1 MSIYVAPVKHNGTLN
16 SIFNA
21 TDYAQSASGSTPSQA
36 LNDARYLKNTGIV
49 VSSAST
55 TFNNTV
61 TIAAQ
66 TNVSNLSVSGLL
78 CAKQNT
84 DSLVSATFAAAQS
97 YSFNNGMVYTLTS
110 NSTATTTLAIND
122 IPTTPQQSYIFTFI
136 IQPTTANSSWYIVPN
151 TNFIS
156 VNGGS
161 APLYGLQNAV
171 LPRAFTYIVQ
181 QVTVINTSTTTSPT
195 FITFTSV
202 SGY

>member
-1 MSIYVAPVKHNGTLN
+1 MSVYVAPIKHNGVQN

-21 TDYAQSASGSTPSQA
+21 TDYAQSASGSTPSQSS
-36 LNDARYLKNTGIV
+36 NDARYLKNSGIV

-61 TIAAQ
+61 TIAGQ
-66 TNVSNLSVSGLL
+66 TNVSNLSVSQLL
-78 CAKQNT
+78 NAKQNS
-84 DSLVSATFAAAQS
+84 DSLINATFAAAQT
-97 YSFNNGMVYTLTS
+97 YSFLTGMVYTLTS

-136 IQPTTANSSWYIVPN
+136 IQHTTANSSWYIVPN
-151 TNFIS
+151 TNFIT

-171 LPRAFTYIVQ
+171 LPKAFTYIVQ
-181 QVTVINTSTTTSPT
+181 QVTIINTSTTTSPS
-195 FITFTSV
+195 FIAFTSV

>member
-16 SIFNA
+16 SI
-21 TDYAQSASGSTPSQA
+21 YAQSASGLTPSQA
-36 LNDARYLKNTGIV
+36 SNDARYLKNSGIV

-78 CAKQNT
+78 CAKQNA
-84 DSLVSATFAAAQS
+84 DSLVSATFAAAQT

-122 IPTTPQQSYIFTFI
+122 IPTTQSYIFTFI
-136 IQPTTANSSWYIVPN
+136 IQPTTANSSWYIVSN